1 MSLYLVWPCLHLMF
15 WWPLWGRGF
24 LRGRVE
30 GQRRCSGLQPA
41 SLQMLVSKPFKRPK
55 NKVEIKPSGL
65 FTASLTTHEH
75 THGCRCT
82 EGRAPCPTPSTFLV
96 DFLLKAVALLCGCA
110 SPALLPLG
118 DFFFSG
124 TGQCQWGGGGGGPM
138 FLSHAPVQHQQAAF
152 SMHGTADVCGILLPS
167 AGQRT
172 HRPCQVIGW
181 EPRKEPLTD
190 VENVKMNT

>member
-118 DFFFSG
+118 DFFFFRD
-124 TGQCQWGGGGGGPM
+124 WPM
-138 FLSHAPVQHQQAAF
+138 SVRRRRRRPHVSLMPRYSTNRRLFPC
-152 SMHGTADVCGILLPS
+152 TA
-167 AGQRT
+167 
-172 HRPCQVIGW
+172 
-181 EPRKEPLTD
+181 PLTS
-190 VENVKMNT
+190 VVFYCHLPVKEHIGRVRL

>member
-1 MSLYLVWPCLHLMF
+1 
-15 WWPLWGRGF
+15 
-24 LRGRVE
+24 
-30 GQRRCSGLQPA
+30 
-41 SLQMLVSKPFKRPK
+41 MLVSKPFKRPK

-118 DFFFSG
+118 DFFFFQGLANVSEEEEEAAP
-124 TGQCQWGGGGGGPM
+124 C
-138 FLSHAPVQHQQAAF
+138 FSHAPVQHQQAAF